1 MKADLLIHSAT
12 QLVTCASPHG
22 AKRGPALADVG
33 LIADGAV
40 AITDGEIVAVGAS
53 ADLLADFQAAQTI
66 DASGKVV
73 CPGFVDCHTH
83 LVYAGDR
90 AHEFEMRIGGATYM
104 QIMAA
109 GGGIVSTMKA
119 TRAAS
124 LAELVAASRTR
135 LATMLALGTTTA
147 EVKTGYGLSLDAE
160 LKMLAAIAQLDLE
173 SPCQLVPTFLAAHTT
188 PPEWKHDVDGYVQL
202 VIEVM
207 LPQAKHWFAGS
218 HFTGSHFSGNSPFF
232 ADVFCEDHAFS
243 VAQAQRVLA
252 AGKAHGLLPKLHV
265 DQFNSLGGVEMAL
278 ALDAVSVD
286 HLEVTNAVDVG
297 RLAAAATVAVVLPAV
312 NFNLGQSSFAPA
324 RSLIDQGAALVL
336 ATDMNPGSAPCLS
349 LPLVMAIACR
359 YQRMLP
365 SEALNACTIN
375 AAHALGMGGQI
386 GSIEVG
392 KQADLLLLAT
402 PDYRHLAYQLGGNLV
417 ETVVKRGQILA

>member
-22 AKRGPALADVG
+22 AKRGPTLADVG

-40 AITDGEIVAVGAS
+40 AISDSEIVAVGSS

-173 SPCQLVPTFLAAHTT
+173 SPCQLVPTFLAAHTP
-188 PPEWKHDVDGYVQL
+188 PPEWKHDVDGYVQQ

-207 LPQAKHWFAGS
+207 LPQAKQWFA
-218 HFTGSHFSGNSPFF
+218 GSHFSGNSPFF

-243 VAQAQRVLA
+243 VEQAQRVLA
-252 AGKAHGLLPKLHV
+252 ASKAYGLLPKLHV

-324 RSLIDQGAALVL
+324 RSLIDQGAALAL

-417 ETVVKRGQILA
+417 ETVIKRGQILA

>member
-12 QLVTCASPHG
+12 QLVTCASSHG

-40 AITDGEIVAVGAS
+40 AITDGQIVAVGAS
-53 ADLLADFQAAQTI
+53 ADLLADFQATQAI

-119 TRAAS
+119 TRTAT
-124 LAELVAASRTR
+124 LAELVVASRTR

-147 EVKTGYGLSLDAE
+147 EVKTGYGLSLEAE

-188 PPEWKHDVDGYVQL
+188 PPEWKHDVDGYVQQ
-202 VIEVM
+202 VVEVM
-207 LPQAKHWFAGS
+207 LPQAKQWFAGS
-218 HFTGSHFSGNSPFF
+218 HFAGNSPFF

-252 AGKAHGLLPKLHV
+252 AGKVYGLLPKLHV

-278 ALDAVSVD
+278 ALGSVSVD

-297 RLAAAATVAVVLPAV
+297 RLAATATVAVVLPAV

-324 RSLIDQGAALVL
+324 RSLIDQGAALAL